1 MPEVRTLVLIAAIAA
16 LTPVIADLI
25 RPRLRLPAVVLEIA
39 LGILIG
45 PRVLDWAHPEE
56 VLKTL
61 GEFGL
66 VFLIFLAGFEVD
78 AGEVRGRTGKLA
90 AAGWLVSLAAGV
102 AAAFVLHALDV
113 TTGIRFVAIALTT
126 TAIGTLLPMLGDAKV
141 LPKPLGRNILASGAM
156 GEIGPIVAI
165 SVALTSDDLGRTTF
179 AIAGFAAVVAAA
191 AWLTTRPAR
200 PRIVRL
206 ISRTLHSSGQL
217 GVRISVLL
225 CVLLVWAAAEF
236 DLDILL
242 GSFAAGMLAR
252 LFLVEHSDD
261 GEHLTAHGGEAGDP
275 AHVEVLH
282 RLESIGFGFFIPLFF
297 VLSGTRFDVD
307 ALLDVGQL
315 VKIPLFLAL
324 FLLVRGAPALL
335 LYRNDLTPADVR
347 AMAFLQAAALPLLV
361 VITELGVESGQMRA
375 DNAAGMVGAGLLSVI
390 IFPLVALAL
399 HARSDQGADAPPV
412 ATPAG
417 H

>member
-16 LTPVIADLI
+16 LTPIIADLI

-45 PRVLDWAHPEE
+45 PRLLDWAHPHE
-56 VLKTL
+56 VLHTL

-90 AAGWLVSLAAGV
+90 ATAWLVSLAGGIV
-102 AAAFVLHALDV
+102 AAAVLHALDV

-141 LPKPLGRNILASGAM
+141 LPTPLGRNILAGGAM
-156 GEIGPIVAI
+156 GEIGPILAI
-165 SVALTSDDLGRTTF
+165 SVALTSDDLGHTTF

-191 AWLTTRPAR
+191 AWFTTRPAQ
-200 PRIVRL
+200 PRVVRL
-206 ISRTLHSSGQL
+206 IARTLHTSGQL

-252 LFLVEHSDD
+252 LFLVEHSAEGTHT
-261 GEHLTAHGGEAGDP
+261 GEHGNP

-297 VLSGTRFDVD
+297 VLSGVRFDVD
-307 ALLDVGQL
+307 ALLDAGQL

-335 LYRNDLTPADVR
+335 VYRNDLAAPDVR

-361 VITELGVESGQMRA
+361 VITDIGVDAGQMRA
-375 DNAAGMVGAGLLSVI
+375 DNAAGLVGAGLLSVI
-390 IFPLVALAL
+390 VFPLVGLAF
-399 HARSDQGADAPPV
+399 HARTAPRAESTV
-412 ATPAG
+412 APAG

>member
-16 LTPVIADLI
+16 LTPILADLI

-39 LGILIG
+39 CGIVIG
-45 PRVLDWAHPEE
+45 PRVLGWAHPEE
-56 VLKTL
+56 VLRTL
-61 GEFGL
+61 AEFGL

-90 AAGWLVSLAAGV
+90 AAGWLVSLAAGIV
-102 AAAFVLHALDV
+102 AATVLHALDV

-141 LPKPLGRNILASGAM
+141 LPTPLGRNILASGAM
-156 GEIGPIVAI
+156 GEIGPIIAI
-165 SVALTSDDLGRTTF
+165 SVALTSDDLGSTTF

-191 AWLTTRPAR
+191 AWFTTRPAQ
-200 PRIVRL
+200 PRVVRL
-206 ISRTLHSSGQL
+206 ISRTLHTSGQL

-252 LFLVEHSDD
+252 LFLVEHSAE
-261 GEHLTAHGGEAGDP
+261 GTHTGGHGNP

-297 VLSGTRFDVD
+297 VLSGVRFDVD
-307 ALLDVGQL
+307 ALLDAGQL
-315 VKIPLFLAL
+315 VKIPLFLVL

-335 LYRNDLTPADVR
+335 LYRNDLGPSDVR

-361 VITELGVESGQMRA
+361 VITDIGVEAGQMRA
-375 DNAAGMVGAGLLSVI
+375 DNAAGLVGAGLLSVI
-390 IFPLVALAL
+390 VFPLVGLAL
-399 HARSDQGADAPPV
+399 HARSAPDAGRAV
-412 ATPAG
+412 APAG
-417 H
+417 R